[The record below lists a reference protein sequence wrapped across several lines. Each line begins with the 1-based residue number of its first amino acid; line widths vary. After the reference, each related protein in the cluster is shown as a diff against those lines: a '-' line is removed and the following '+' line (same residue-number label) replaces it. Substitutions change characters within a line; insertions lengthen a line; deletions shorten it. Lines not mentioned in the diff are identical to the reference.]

1 MMQTT
6 VKLMTAL
13 LLLLLSNSIQAEQ
26 KPWEHGRLQV
36 SDNQRFL
43 QHADG
48 TPFFWL
54 EVSYYLDKARDAGYN
69 MIQVQVLNDVPSI
82 NAYGQPSHDQQG
94 NLLTK
99 ADYGYWDHMDY
110 IVSQAEQRGIYIGMV
125 CIWGGVVKAGKLSVE
140 QAKTYGCFLANRYKN
155 HPNIIWIIGGDIQG
169 DIKADVWE
177 TLALYIRQM
186 VESGSVDRL
195 PHLPE
200 WASQVRSAHERQDLS
215 HTRQYGRGQLD
226 VCGFHLGLQTHET
239 CH

>member
-1 MMQTT
+1 MKKGM
-6 VKLMTAL
+6 LMIP
-13 LLLLLSNSIQAEQ
+13 NNIQAEQ

-54 EVSYYLDKARDAGYN
+54 GETAWLMPERLNREEVSYYLDKARDAGYN

-140 QAKTYGCFLANRYKN
+140 QAKTYGRFLAK
-155 HPNIIWIIGGDIQG
+155 
-169 DIKADVWE
+169 K
-177 TLALYIRQM
+177 
-186 VESGSVDRL
+186 RL
-195 PHLPE
+195 PSALGERFAALP
-200 WASQVRSAHERQDLS
+200 ARDLYRPVSSALLRDILFPPS
-215 HTRQYGRGQLD
+215 A
-226 VCGFHLGLQTHET
+226 GF
-239 CH
+239 